1 MRQIAAFIITAGFL
15 NCATLY
21 FGEWA
26 RIYSFCKYEVLLKF
40 SGRANFGRQLICLI
54 VCVTVKISALGV
66 GGGYMRGQFLIVA
79 IFALCSTTAQLSA
92 QVTGT
97 RLGPKPA
104 IVPDNGMS
112 KDDIS
117 RLTMRSYARCVI
129 GVQRK
134 RIMEYLNS
142 IPGSPD
148 AYKLANNL
156 SKDECLATDQ
166 LTFNEKLFRW
176 TVYDE
181 LYNTS
186 FRNFDVSKI
195 AVVPNTDFVALA
207 NNMGAKG
214 MEIAAVWQL
223 GECSVR
229 AAPKEADALV
239 KSAIGSKTEA
249 SAINAIVPQVGGCVD
264 QDSQI
269 KFSKPVLRGL
279 MAEAL
284 YKLAKKSEDMVVAKS
299 RN

>member
-1 MRQIAAFIITAGFL
+1 
-15 NCATLY
+15 
-21 FGEWA
+21 
-26 RIYSFCKYEVLLKF
+26 
-40 SGRANFGRQLICLI
+40 
-54 VCVTVKISALGV
+54 
-66 GGGYMRGQFLIVA
+66 MRGQFLIVS